1 MPELCA
7 RCVNFASRRTV
18 VAIVCFETDTGI
30 YDSLGV
36 VSVPLKR
43 VLEEYFEDYKRE
55 DANGAGIDKF
65 CEYLREYADRLQEDK
80 RKHDA
85 Q

>member
-1 MPELCA
+1 MQADELQVNVPEY
-7 RCVNFASRRTV
+7 
-18 VAIVCFETDTGI
+18 FETDTGI